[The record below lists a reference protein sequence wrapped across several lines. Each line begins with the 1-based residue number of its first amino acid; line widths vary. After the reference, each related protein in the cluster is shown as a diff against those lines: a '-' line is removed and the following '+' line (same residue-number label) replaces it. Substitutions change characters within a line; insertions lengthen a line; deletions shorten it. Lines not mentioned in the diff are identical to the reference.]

1 MTVKTKQIRIAL
13 ERPEAA
19 RLYSLIGS
27 CLWLESVIRSHR
39 LLDNLEEDSDLR
51 NALGSFQEGMRE
63 VGLVRA
69 NLIQD
74 EIFRKL
80 CG

>member
-27 CLWLESVIRSHR
+27 CLWLDSVIKSH
-39 LLDNLEEDSDLR
+39 NLIDALKESSDLR
-51 NALGSFQEGMRE
+51 KALESFQEGMRE

-69 NLIQD
+69 NQIQN
-74 EIFRKL
+74 EICRKL
-80 CG
+80 LQ